1 MLWLFLFWHAGCD
14 IAGMKHSTKSIVLAG
29 AAPDTGNHGVTALCH
44 SAVLGLQER
53 GIEKFTIFDHGA
65 GLGPAGD
72 GSVIGSADT
81 RGLAFKA
88 GKRVYQGANMH
99 HARLKQ
105 LMGLGSP
112 ALNAMH
118 AADAVVDVSGGDSF
132 TDLYGQ
138 ARFDQV
144 TLPKLMALD
153 AGVPLILL
161 PQTYGPFRSE
171 RSRRIAKHILKNCTL
186 AFARDINSLNQLK
199 TLLVADYDEQKHR
212 LGVDLAFGL
221 PTETQRAPAEFEV
234 AGINVSGLLWNNPD
248 EARERF
254 SLKADYKASLSRL
267 CRYILSASDLD
278 ILLVPHVTP
287 LGGSESDLVASR
299 SLKEMLPTDLQARIR
314 IEETAQTPAAL
325 KGVIANTSWF
335 AGARMH
341 ATIAALSSSVPVA
354 NMAYSRKALGVF
366 DCCGA
371 ASHVYDMR
379 KLSTFDLTQN
389 LIEDFECRHQHK
401 KLLGSQI
408 PFVLRRWGYQM
419 DAISSTIK
427 HLAGQKELAY
437 A

>member
-1 MLWLFLFWHAGCD
+1 
-14 IAGMKHSTKSIVLAG
+14 MKNSNTSIVLAG

-53 GIEKFTIFDHGA
+53 GIEQITIFDHG
-65 GLGPAGD
+65 GGIGPAGD
-72 GSVIGSADT
+72 ETAVGIAST
-81 RGLAFKA
+81 KGLAFRA

-112 ALNAMH
+112 ALNAMQ
-118 AADAVVDVSGGDSF
+118 AANAVVDVSGGDSF

-138 ARFDQV
+138 ARFDQI

-153 AGVPLILL
+153 ANVPLILL
-161 PQTYGPFRSE
+161 PQTYGPFRSV
-171 RSRRIAKHILKNCTL
+171 RSRKIAKHILKNCTL
-186 AFARDINSLNQLK
+186 AFARDVNSLDQLK
-199 TLLVADYDEQKHR
+199 TLLGADYDEQKHR

-221 PTETQRAPAEFEV
+221 PAIVQPGDIRTEL
-234 AGINVSGLLWNNPD
+234 AGINVSGLLWNSPD
-248 EARERF
+248 EARDRF
-254 SLKADYKASLSRL
+254 DLKADYKASLVQL
-267 CRYILSASDLD
+267 CRYILSTSDLD

-287 LGGSESDLVASR
+287 SGGSESDLVACGALR
-299 SLKEMLPTDLQARIR
+299 AMLPVDLQSRIK
-314 IEETAQTPAAL
+314 IEKTAQTPAAL

-366 DCCGA
+366 GCCGA

-379 KLSTFDLTQN
+379 KLSTADLTQN
-389 LIEDFECRHQHK
+389 LIEDFESRHQQK
-401 KLLGSQI
+401 KLLQSQL

-419 DAISSTIK
+419 DAISAAVK
-427 HLAGQKELAY
+427 RENAVQEKAY

>member
-1 MLWLFLFWHAGCD
+1 
-14 IAGMKHSTKSIVLAG
+14 MKHLTTSIVLAG

-72 GSVIGSADT
+72 GSAVGLANT

-88 GKRVYQGANMH
+88 GKRVYQNANMH

-105 LMGLGSP
+105 MMGLSSP
-112 ALNAMH
+112 ALNAMR

-132 TDLYGQ
+132 TDLYGT

-153 AGVPLILL
+153 AGIPLILL
-161 PQTYGPFRSE
+161 PQTYGPFRSA
-171 RSRRIAKHILKNCTL
+171 RSHKIARHILKNCTL

-199 TLLVADYDEQKHR
+199 TLLGADYDEQKHR

-221 PTETQRAPAEFEV
+221 PTVNRPGDIRTEV
-234 AGINVSGLLWNNPD
+234 VGINVSGLLWNNPD
-248 EARERF
+248 EATERF
-254 SLKADYKASLSRL
+254 SLKADYKASLVGL
-267 CRYILSASDLD
+267 CRYILNTSDLD

-287 LGGSESDLVASR
+287 AGGSESDLVASR
-299 SLKEMLPTDLQARIR
+299 SLKKTMPANLQERIK
-314 IEETAQTPAAL
+314 IEEMAQTPTAL
-325 KGVIANTSWF
+325 KGVIANLSWF

-379 KLSTFDLTQN
+379 KLSTADLTQN

-401 KLLGSQI
+401 KLLSSQM

-427 HLAGQKELAY
+427 SLAGQQELAY

>member
-1 MLWLFLFWHAGCD
+1 
-14 IAGMKHSTKSIVLAG
+14 MKHLKTSIVLAG

-53 GIEKFTIFDHGA
+53 GIEEFTIFDHGA

-72 GSVIGSADT
+72 ESLVGTACT
-81 RGLAFKA
+81 KGLAFKA

-105 LMGLGSP
+105 LMGLSSP
-112 ALNAMH
+112 ALNAMY

-132 TDLYGQ
+132 TDLYGS

-144 TLPKLMALD
+144 ILPKLMALD
-153 AGVPLILL
+153 ARVPLILL
-161 PQTYGPFRSE
+161 PQTYGPFRSA
-171 RSRRIAKHILKNCTL
+171 RSRRIAKHILRNCTL
-186 AFARDINSLNQLK
+186 AFARDVNSLNQLK
-199 TLLVADYDEQKHR
+199 TLLGVNFDEHRHR

-221 PTETQRAPAEFEV
+221 PMSRQPGDIRTEI
-234 AGINVSGLLWNNPD
+234 AGINVSGLLWNHPD
-248 EARERF
+248 EARDRF
-254 SLKADYKASLSRL
+254 DLKADYKASLIRL
-267 CRYILSASDLD
+267 CRYILNTSDLD

-287 LGGSESDLVASR
+287 SDEGESDLVASR
-299 SLKEMLPTDLQARIR
+299 ALKEMLPDNLQARIK
-314 IEETAQTPAAL
+314 IEEVAQTPAAL

-354 NMAYSRKALGVF
+354 NMAYSQKALGVF

-371 ASHVYDMR
+371 APHVYDMR
-379 KLSTFDLTQN
+379 EQSTAGLVQN
-389 LIEDFECRHQHK
+389 LIEDFESRHQQK
-401 KLLGSQI
+401 ELLRSQM

-419 DAISSTIK
+419 DTISAAIK
-427 HLAGQKELAY
+427 HESVQQGRAY

>member
-1 MLWLFLFWHAGCD
+1 
-14 IAGMKHSTKSIVLAG
+14 MKHLTTSIVLAG

-72 GSVIGSADT
+72 GSAVGLANT

-88 GKRVYQGANMH
+88 GKRVYQNANMH

-105 LMGLGSP
+105 MMGLSSP
-112 ALNAMH
+112 ALNAMR

-132 TDLYGQ
+132 TDLYGT

-153 AGVPLILL
+153 AGIPLILL
-161 PQTYGPFRSE
+161 PQTYGPFRSA
-171 RSRRIAKHILKNCTL
+171 RSHKIARHILKNCTL

-199 TLLVADYDEQKHR
+199 TLLGADYDEQKHR

-221 PTETQRAPAEFEV
+221 PTVNRPGDIRTEV

-248 EARERF
+248 EATERF
-254 SLKADYKASLSRL
+254 SLKADYKASLVGL
-267 CRYILSASDLD
+267 CRYILNTSDLD

-287 LGGSESDLVASR
+287 AGGSESDLVASR
-299 SLKEMLPTDLQARIR
+299 SLKKMMPANLQERIK
-314 IEETAQTPAAL
+314 IEETAQTPTAL
-325 KGVIANTSWF
+325 KGVIANLSWF

-379 KLSTFDLTQN
+379 KLSTADLTQN

-401 KLLGSQI
+401 KLLSSQM

-427 HLAGQKELAY
+427 HLAGQQELAH